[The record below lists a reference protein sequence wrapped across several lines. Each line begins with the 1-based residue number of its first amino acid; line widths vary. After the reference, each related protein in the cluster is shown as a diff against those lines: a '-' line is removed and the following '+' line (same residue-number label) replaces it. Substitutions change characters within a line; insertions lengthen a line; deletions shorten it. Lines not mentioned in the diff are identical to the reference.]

1 MQVRERHSAAQPR
14 HKPILQY
21 AQSKSEIAEAQAL
34 RYRVFVEELGAR
46 LASRA
51 EGIDRDLFD
60 PHCDHL
66 IVRDSDTSEVVG
78 TYRLLP
84 ATRAQ
89 QIGGFYSEKEFDLAR
104 LFHLRSELVELGRS
118 CVHPDYRSGA
128 AIALLWSGIGQYLL
142 AHNYHYLIGSA
153 SVSLADGGAN
163 AAAVYQEMREQHL
176 APIEWRVF
184 PRCPL
189 PHEMLAVNLAH
200 RALHRPAIPP
210 LIKGYLRTGAYVCG
224 EPAWDADFNTADL
237 FMLLPIANLTKAA
250 ARRSL
255 YECLRGRSVE
265 FRE

>member
-1 MQVRERHSAAQPR
+1 MQVGERHGAAQPR
-14 HKPILQY
+14 HKLILQY

-34 RYRVFVEELGAR
+34 RYRVFVEEMGAR
-46 LASRA
+46 VASRV
-51 EGIDRDLFD
+51 EGIDRDRFD
-60 PHCDHL
+60 PHCEHL
-66 IVRDSDTSEVVG
+66 VVRDGDTFEVVG

-84 ATRAQ
+84 AARAQ

-128 AIALLWSGIGQYLL
+128 TIALLWSGIGQYLL
-142 AHNYHYLIGSA
+142 AHNHRYLIGSA

-163 AAAVYQEMREQHL
+163 AAAVYQQLSQKHL

-189 PHEMLAVNLAH
+189 PRGMLGVNLGH
-200 RALHRPAIPP
+200 EALNRQAIPP

-237 FMLLPIANLTKAA
+237 FMLLPIANLNRRHA
-250 ARRSL
+250 AR
-255 YECLRGRSVE
+255 
-265 FRE
+265 FMNA